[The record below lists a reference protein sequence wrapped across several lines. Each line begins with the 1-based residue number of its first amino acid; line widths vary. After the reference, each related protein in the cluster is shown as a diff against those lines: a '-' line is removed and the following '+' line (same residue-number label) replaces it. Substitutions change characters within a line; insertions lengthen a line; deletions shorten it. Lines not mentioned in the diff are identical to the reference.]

1 MIGVESLLAMLIL
14 VVIWRAHRLETRLA
28 DAADRQFK
36 QHQELGNDLQAL
48 GHELAFVIKDLE
60 RNESAL

>member
-1 MIGVESLLAMLIL
+1 MTTVESLLAMLIL

-36 QHQELGNDLQAL
+36 RVLPASLRELT
-48 GHELAFVIKDLE
+48 
-60 RNESAL
+60 